1 MHRRSLIAA
10 PLLLLAS
17 RALGQGEDGASTTP
31 GAAHAPPSPAVAPS
45 PGAPASPP
53 PDRAATLTPI
63 LDRADALTPL
73 RTVLVSRHG
82 VPLAQRGYRGGRVDR
97 PANIKSASKSIVSAL
112 VGIAIDKGV
121 LEGTGQTIAPL
132 LRADL
137 PANPDPRLHAITI
150 GHLLSMQAGL
160 ERTSGPYYGRWIASP
175 NWVRAALARPFAD
188 APGGAMLY
196 STGSTHLLS
205 ALLTRASGRST
216 LALARDWLGAVE
228 GFSIASWERDPQ
240 GVYFGGNQMAM
251 RPTSLLAF
259 AELYRRG
266 GRNAAGAQIIPEAW
280 IAESWR
286 VRTASRFTG
295 DGYGYGWFTRE
306 MAGSH
311 VHYGWGYGGQ
321 MLYVAPMQGVSMV
334 MTSTADAPS
343 GRTGHRDDL
352 HALAADL
359 LAALG

>member
-17 RALGQGEDGASTTP
+17 RALGQGEGAAPAAP
-31 GAAHAPPSPAVAPS
+31 GAAAASPSRAAVPSPAAT
-45 PGAPASPP
+45 ASPP
-53 PDRAATLTPI
+53 PDRAAALTPI
-63 LDRADALTPL
+63 LDRAAALEPL
-73 RTVLVSRHG
+73 RTVLVSRNG
-82 VPLAQRGYRGGRVDR
+82 APLVARGYSGGRVDR

-121 LEGTGQTIAPL
+121 LQGTGQKIAPL

-137 PANPDPRLHAITI
+137 PENPDPRLDDITI

-160 ERTSGPYYGRWIASP
+160 ERTSGPFYGRWIASP
-175 NWVRAALARPFAD
+175 NWVRAALNRPFAD
-188 APGGAMLY
+188 TPGGAMLY

-205 ALLTRASGRST
+205 AILTRATGRPT

-228 GFSIASWERDPQ
+228 GFSIANWERDPQ
-240 GVYFGGNQMAM
+240 GIHFGGNQMAM

-266 GRNAAGAQIIPEAW
+266 GRNAAGARIVPEAW

-286 VRTASRFTG
+286 ARTASRFTG
-295 DGYGYGWFTRE
+295 DVYGYGWFTRE
-306 MAGSH
+306 MAGSPA
-311 VHYGWGYGGQ
+311 HYGWGYGGQ
-321 MLYVAPMQGVSMV
+321 MLYVAPAQGVSMV
-334 MTSTADAPS
+334 MTSTVDAPS

>member
-17 RALGQGEDGASTTP
+17 RALAQGQSGAP
-31 GAAHAPPSPAVAPS
+31 AAPSPAAT
-45 PGAPASPP
+45 SPP
-53 PDRAATLTPI
+53 ADRVAGLAPI
-63 LDRADALTPL
+63 LDRAAALEPL
-73 RTVLVSRHG
+73 RTVLVAKDGERL
-82 VPLAQRGYRGGRVDR
+82 VARGYRGGRVDR
-97 PANIKSASKSIVSAL
+97 PTNIKSASKSIVSAL
-112 VGIAIDKGV
+112 VGIAIHKGV
-121 LEGTGQTIAPL
+121 LEGANQKIAPL

-137 PANPDPRLHAITI
+137 PDNPDPRLGEITLS
-150 GHLLSMQAGL
+150 HLLSMQAGL
-160 ERTSGPYYGRWIASP
+160 ERTSGPYYGEWIASR
-175 NWVRAALARPFAD
+175 NWVRAALNRPFVD

-205 ALLTRASGRST
+205 AILTRASGRST
-216 LALARDWLGAVE
+216 LALARDWLGDVE
-228 GFSIASWERDPQ
+228 GFTITDWERDRQ
-240 GVYFGGNQMAM
+240 GIYFGGNQMAM

-266 GRNAAGAQIIPEAW
+266 GRNAKGAQIIPEAW
-280 IAESWR
+280 IAESWQ

-306 MAGSH
+306 MAGTP

-321 MLYVAPMQGVSMV
+321 MLYVAPARGVSMV
-334 MTSTADAPS
+334 MTSTVDAPS

-352 HALAADL
+352 HALAAEIL
-359 LAALG
+359 QTLA

>member
-17 RALGQGEDGASTTP
+17 RALAQSEGGPAGPGTGSPAPATP
-31 GAAHAPPSPAVAPS
+31 APPA
-45 PGAPASPP
+45 
-53 PDRAATLTPI
+53 DRAAGLAPI
-63 LDRADALTPL
+63 LDRAAALEPL
-73 RTVLVSRHG
+73 RTVLVAKDG
-82 VPLAQRGYRGGRVDR
+82 ELLVARGYHGGRVDR
-97 PANIKSASKSIVSAL
+97 PGNIKSASKSIVSAL

-121 LEGTGQTIAPL
+121 LEGPDQKIAPL

-137 PANPDPRLHAITI
+137 PDNPDPRLGEITLS
-150 GHLLSMQAGL
+150 HLLSMQAGL
-160 ERTSGPYYGRWIASP
+160 ERTSGPYYGEWIASP
-175 NWVRAALARPFAD
+175 NWVRAALSRPFID
-188 APGGAMLY
+188 EPGGGMLY

-205 ALLTRASGRST
+205 AILTRASGRST
-216 LALARDWLGAVE
+216 LALARDWLGGVE
-228 GFSIASWERDPQ
+228 GFAITDWERDPQ
-240 GVYFGGNQMAM
+240 GIYFGGNQMAM

-280 IAESWR
+280 IAESWQ
-286 VRTASRFTG
+286 VRTQSRFTG
-295 DGYGYGWFTRE
+295 DFYGYGWFTRE
-306 MAGSH
+306 MAGTP

-321 MLYVAPMQGVSMV
+321 MLYVAPARGVSLV
-334 MTSTADAPS
+334 MTSTVDAPS

-352 HALAADL
+352 HALAAEI